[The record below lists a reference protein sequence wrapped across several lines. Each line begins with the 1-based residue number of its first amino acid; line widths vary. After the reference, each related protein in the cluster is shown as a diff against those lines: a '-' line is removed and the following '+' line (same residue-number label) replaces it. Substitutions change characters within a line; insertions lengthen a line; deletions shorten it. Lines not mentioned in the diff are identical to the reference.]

1 MTINPKSLSII
12 VVGILFGSITL
23 VNIIGRWDS
32 EFKPQSATKI
42 SHSFAAQNVPAD
54 INNSHTFGD
63 IDKLYNIPTPILAKA
78 FNLPA
83 ETNITAFTIKE
94 LETIYIDQDIEIST
108 GAVQLFVVLYNG
120 LDFET
125 TEQVYLPLSA
135 ADMLIS
141 RRALAP
147 EQVEF
152 MDAYALILDPTFA
165 AVSATDN
172 RAQTEERSIK
182 GKTTFQELLDWGLSQ
197 ESIEQIIGEL
207 ISSSRQVVK
216 DYCSEKGLDFEEIKL
231 ALQEE
236 MDKLGHN
243 H

>member
-12 VVGILFGSITL
+12 VVGILFGSVTL
-23 VNIIGRWDS
+23 ANMIGRRDT
-32 EFKPQSATKI
+32 EFKPQSATNL

-94 LETIYIDQDIEIST
+94 LETIYVDQDIKIGT
-108 GAVQLFVVLYNG
+108 RAVQLFVALYNG
-120 LDFET
+120 SDYET
-125 TEQVYLPLSA
+125 TEQIYLPLSA
-135 ADMLIS
+135 ADMLMS

-147 EQVEF
+147 EQVKF
-152 MDAYALILDPTFA
+152 IDAYALILAPMFA
-165 AVSATDN
+165 SVPATDI
-172 RAQTEERSIK
+172 RGQTEERAIK

-197 ESIEQIIGEL
+197 ESIEQIVGEP
-207 ISSSRQVVK
+207 ISSSRRIVK
-216 DYCSEKGLDFEEIKL
+216 DYCIEKGLDFEEIKL
-231 ALQEE
+231 VLEE
-236 MDKLGHN
+236 EVNKLGHN